1 MILNSLNRKIME
13 INLDDI
19 RTFKGPY
26 EEIPDIDP
34 IGLQVYNLI
43 FLGEMNLVEKISY
56 TLYVRCTKEAEKIY
70 ESLSGGQEM
79 DEVVNLDEKLFEIFT
94 RGNKKE
100 KHEINRI
107 IAALQKADSWY
118 SFFSS
123 QVRQRFCIPSHRG
136 LFYLPGF
143 LILSF
148 SSTKERED
156 DIFSDHKEFLV

>member
-1 MILNSLNRKIME
+1 ME

-56 TLYVRCTKEAEKIY
+56 TLYVRCTKEAEEIY
-70 ESLSGGQEM
+70 KSLSGGQEM
-79 DEVVNLDEKLFEIFT
+79 DEVANLDEKLFEIFT

-100 KHEINRI
+100 KRETDRI
-107 IAALQKADSWY
+107 ATALEKADSWY

-123 QVRQRFCIPSHRG
+123 QVRQRFFLPPHRG
-136 LFYLPGF
+136 LFYLPGY

-148 SSTKERED
+148 SSTREQGI
-156 DIFSDHKEFLV
+156 DIFSNRKEFLV